1 MAVNFDFN
9 FWTVMLFAM
18 NFALAIL
25 VAVSNS
31 RKAKDNELKELQVR
45 VATLEVKHDN
55 GINKADII
63 ALHRRL
69 DELLS
74 AVRHMEGRYE
84 GERRS
89 EGGRPV

>member
-9 FWTVMLFAM
+9 FWTIMLFVM

-45 VATLEVKHDN
+45 VVSLEVKHEN

-74 AVRHMEGRYE
+74 AVRHMEGRQSVE
-84 GERRS
+84 H
-89 EGGRPV
+89 RP